1 VFEMKK
7 IFFILAVSIPFFA
20 FAAAPLQLT
29 FDKASVQTFLGTL
42 YGKILQKSF
51 VLSPEVL
58 SLNRL
63 VTLNVSLEP
72 EMIGQFIN
80 GFLADQGLAVTDR
93 DGVSYIGIKS
103 VLPVYSLPSAG
114 TPDLLR
120 QPLPLPLPAK
130 HELEAP
136 VPSFKVFYPSNST
149 PASVCEAVN
158 KVFFNSCHS
167 TPVAVVLTHP
177 LHLAVISELVVQ
189 LDVPVTSPDSLNGD
203 SQNSKSKSENLPP
216 LFKVF
221 KPTMSTPIDL
231 CESVNRVFLNTCQPA
246 AAAVVLTHPQHLEV
260 ISELALQLDI
270 KPTLVDVSATFI
282 EVTGSKRDGY
292 GFGLVA
298 NVLGGSLGLNLG
310 ATTDTSTITI
320 KGANFT
326 ALLDILRSDGRFKQ
340 VASPSGRVSSGS
352 LFNIAIGDEVPTLTG
367 QSRDNTGL
375 VTSQVVYRPS
385 GVLLNV
391 QPVAITQSDS
401 PMVSTS
407 VDAQVSSFSKT
418 ESGVNG
424 SPTLSKRQIKTSL
437 LLADGEVAVIGGLTG
452 SRGLSARSSFFGLNL
467 SNREDDQTTDLV
479 LLLSAKVIKN

>member
-1 VFEMKK
+1 MKK
-7 IFFILAVSIPFFA
+7 KFFILAVSIPFFA

-177 LHLAVISELVVQ
+177 LHLAVITELVVQ
-189 LDVPVTSPDSLNGD
+189 LDVPVTSPDSLNVD

-221 KPTMSTPIDL
+221 RPTNSTPSGL
-231 CESVNRVFLNTCQPA
+231 CEALNKFFSNSCFAMPV
-246 AAAVVLTHPQHLEV
+246 AAVLTSQHIEVLTD
-260 ISELALQLDI
+260 LASQLDI
-270 KPTLVDVSATFI
+270 RPTLIDISATFI
-282 EVTGSKRDGY
+282 EVSGSRRDGY
-292 GFGLVA
+292 GFNLLA
-298 NVLGGSLGLNLG
+298 SVLGSSLGLNLG
-310 ATTDTSTITI
+310 ATLDSSSITI
-320 KGANFT
+320 RGSSLT
-326 ALLDILRSDGRFKQ
+326 ALIDVLRTDGRFKQ
-340 VASPSGRVSSGS
+340 VASPTGRVASGS
-352 LFNIAIGDEVPTLTG
+352 TFNIAIGDEVPTLSGTSRDPTG
-367 QSRDNTGL
+367 Q
-375 VTSQVVYRPS
+375 VTSQVLYRPS

-391 QPVAITQSDS
+391 QPLALTESD
-401 PMVSTS
+401 PGFVMTA

-424 SPTLSKRQIKTSL
+424 SPTLSKRQVKTNLFLS
-437 LLADGEVAVIGGLTG
+437 DGEVAVIGGLSG

-479 LLLSAKVIKN
+479 LLLSTKVIKN